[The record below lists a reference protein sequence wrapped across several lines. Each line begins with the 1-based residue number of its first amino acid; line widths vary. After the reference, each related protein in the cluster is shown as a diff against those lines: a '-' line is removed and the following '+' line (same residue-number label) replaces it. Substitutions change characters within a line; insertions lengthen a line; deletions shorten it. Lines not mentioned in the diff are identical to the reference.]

1 MPDDQPLIL
10 AETSSYAVVYKP
22 PFMHTV
28 PLRDGLQSHPAGDD
42 FAGDNPHQ
50 QTLLDWC
57 FAHVPHVKAVR
68 GRRTWERGVLH
79 RLDYETRGLVLI
91 VKTQDAFDAL
101 MRQQEQGLF
110 VKTYRAESAG
120 GTGSGGAGFPSCP
133 YNGIHPPCIIESA
146 FRAFGPGRAAVRP
159 ALKPFPK
166 NKDIALDRGVYYRTE
181 ILEKLE
187 ETGGAIVFRVRLER
201 GFRHQIRCHLAWL
214 GHPLVNDALY
224 GGIISCCDHL
234 QHAPIGLRAVGLTFI
249 DPAGSGEVSYTL
261 GVAQKE
267 EDIFR

>member
-1 MPDDQPLIL
+1 MPDDQPSIL
-10 AETSSYAVVYKP
+10 AETFSYAVVYKP
-22 PFMHTV
+22 PLMHTA
-28 PLRDGLQSHPAGDD
+28 PLRDGSQNRRWRDG
-42 FAGDNPHQ
+42 FADGNPHQ

-57 FAHVPHVKAVR
+57 AAHIPHIKAVR
-68 GRRTWERGVLH
+68 GRRPWERGVLH

-91 VKTQDAFDAL
+91 AKTQDAFDAL
-101 MRQQEQGLF
+101 MRQQEHGLF

-120 GTGSGGAGFPSCP
+120 RTGGGAGFPQCP
-133 YNGIHPPCIIESA
+133 YRGIRPPCVIESA

-166 NKDIALDRGVYYRTE
+166 NKDIALDQGVYYRTE

-187 ETGGAIVFRVRLER
+187 EAGDAIVFRVRLER

-224 GGIISCCDHL
+224 GGISSCRDRL

-249 DPAGSGEVSYTL
+249 DPAGTGEVSYTL
-261 GVAQKE
+261 GATQKE
-267 EDIFR
+267 KGS